1 MRKYLFIFK
10 SELMTNLQYIFN
22 VLTNVMAYFVIIF
35 IYINLWNYIYDD
47 PTQLING
54 YSKAQMIWYV
64 IFTEIIYFSLGGRRA
79 CIKLAEEVKSGRI
92 AYTINKP
99 YNYVLYSLFS
109 HMGNVFIK
117 SIVFLIVGLLMGA
130 IFIGEFPVLSFVNV
144 LALLVIFYIA
154 LIVNTL
160 FIIVIGLFSF
170 IIEDSVPMYWLY
182 SKFTLICGALFP
194 IEFFPEK
201 VQKILQFSPVSAI
214 NYGPAKLFV
223 SFSWEQL
230 IPILISQIAYM
241 LIAYLLCMLVY
252 RKGVKRLNVNGG

>member
-1 MRKYLFIFK
+1 
-10 SELMTNLQYIFN
+10 
-22 VLTNVMAYFVIIF
+22 MAYFVIIF

-99 YNYVLYSLFS
+99 YNYVLYSLCS

-117 SIVFLIVGLLMGA
+117 SIVFLLVGLLMGA

-194 IEFFPEK
+194 IEFFPAI
-201 VQKILQFSPVSAI
+201 VARILKYSPIVALS
-214 NYGPAKLFV
+214 YGPGRLFV
-223 SFSWEQL
+223 NFSYDLAWK
-230 IPILISQIAYM
+230 IILAQIIYIIVFYI
-241 LIAYLLCMLVY
+241 IAKIIYK
-252 RKGVKRLNVNGG
+252 KGVKKLNVNGG

>member
-201 VQKILQFSPVSAI
+201 VQKILQFSPVFAI

-223 SFSWEQL
+223 NFSWEQL
-230 IPILISQIAYM
+230 IPILISQIAY
-241 LIAYLLCMLVY
+241 LVIAYLLCMIVY

>member
-1 MRKYLFIFK
+1 MRKYLFILK

-22 VLTNVMAYFVIIF
+22 VLSNVAAYFVIIF

-47 PTQLING
+47 PSQLING
-54 YSKAQMIWYV
+54 YTKTQMIWYV

-117 SIVFLIVGLLMGA
+117 SIIFMIVGLLVGA
-130 IFIGEFPVLSFVNV
+130 IFLGEFPALNILNV
-144 LALLVIFYIA
+144 LGLLLIFYIA

-160 FIIVIGLFSF
+160 FIIKV
-170 IIEDSVPMYWLY
+170 SVL
-182 SKFTLICGALFP
+182 
-194 IEFFPEK
+194 
-201 VQKILQFSPVSAI
+201 
-214 NYGPAKLFV
+214 
-223 SFSWEQL
+223 
-230 IPILISQIAYM
+230 
-241 LIAYLLCMLVY
+241 
-252 RKGVKRLNVNGG
+252 

>member
-35 IYINLWNYIYDD
+35 IYINLWNYTYDD

>member
-22 VLTNVMAYFVIIF
+22 ILTNIMAYFVIIF

-54 YSKAQMIWYV
+54 YSKVQMIWYV

-99 YNYVLYSLFS
+99 YNYILYSLFS

-117 SIVFLIVGLLMGA
+117 SIVFLIVGLLVGA

-223 SFSWEQL
+223 NFSWEQL

>member
-1 MRKYLFIFK
+1 
-10 SELMTNLQYIFN
+10 MTNLQYIFN

-241 LIAYLLCMLVY
+241 VIAYLLCMLVY

>member
-22 VLTNVMAYFVIIF
+22 VLSNVAAYFVIIF

-47 PTQLING
+47 PSQLING
-54 YSKAQMIWYV
+54 YTKTQMIWYV

>member
-35 IYINLWNYIYDD
+35 IYINLWNYIYDN

-201 VQKILQFSPVSAI
+201 VQKILQFSPVFAI

-223 SFSWEQL
+223 NFSWEQL

>member
-201 VQKILQFSPVSAI
+201 VQKILQFSPVFAI

-223 SFSWEQL
+223 NFSWKQL
-230 IPILISQIAYM
+230 IPILISQIAY
-241 LIAYLLCMLVY
+241 LVIAYLLCMLVY

>member
-201 VQKILQFSPVSAI
+201 VQKILQFSPVFAI

-223 SFSWEQL
+223 NFSWEQL
-230 IPILISQIAYM
+230 IPILISQIAY
-241 LIAYLLCMLVY
+241 LVIAYLLCMLVY

>member
-1 MRKYLFIFK
+1 MRKYLFILK

-241 LIAYLLCMLVY
+241 VIAYLLCMLVY

>member
-1 MRKYLFIFK
+1 MRKYLFILK

-22 VLTNVMAYFVIIF
+22 VLSNVAAYFVIIF

-47 PTQLING
+47 PSQLING
-54 YSKAQMIWYV
+54 YTKTQMIWYV

-117 SIVFLIVGLLMGA
+117 SIIFMIVGLLVGT
-130 IFIGEFPVLSFVNV
+130 IFLGEFPALNILNV
-144 LALLVIFYIA
+144 LGLLLIFYIA

-170 IIEDSVPMYWLY
+170 IIEDSVPMYWIY

-201 VQKILQFSPVSAI
+201 IQKVLQFSPVFAI

-223 SFSWEQL
+223 NFSWNQL
-230 IPILISQIAYM
+230 IAILISQLAYIAISYG
-241 LIAYLLCMLVY
+241 LCMLVY
-252 RKGVKRLNVNGG
+252 RKGVKKLNVNGG

>member
-241 LIAYLLCMLVY
+241 VIAYLLCMLVY

>member
-22 VLTNVMAYFVIIF
+22 VLSNVAAYFVIIF

-47 PTQLING
+47 PSQLING
-54 YSKAQMIWYV
+54 YTKTQMIWYV

-99 YNYVLYSLFS
+99 YNYVS

-117 SIVFLIVGLLMGA
+117 SIIFMIVGLLVGA
-130 IFIGEFPVLSFVNV
+130 IFLGEFPALNILNV
-144 LALLVIFYIA
+144 LGLLLIFYIA

-170 IIEDSVPMYWLY
+170 IIEDSVPMYWIY

-201 VQKILQFSPVSAI
+201 IQKVLQFSPVFAI

-223 SFSWEQL
+223 NFSWNQL
-230 IPILISQIAYM
+230 IAILISQLAYIAISYG
-241 LIAYLLCMLVY
+241 LCMLVY
-252 RKGVKRLNVNGG
+252 RKGVKKLNVNGG

>member
-241 LIAYLLCMLVY
+241 LIAYLLCMLVD

>member
-230 IPILISQIAYM
+230 IPILVSQIAYM